1 MILRT
6 AEDLNN
12 SQEKQEYQAFTV
24 ESAGFDVTSPIGTR
38 NLEEHFKMVSR
49 NQLLHAGGSMNNIV
63 EEPHEVEGGLNS
75 EEDNL
80 SRD

>member
-49 NQLLHAGGSMNNIV
+49 NQLLLAGGSMNNIV